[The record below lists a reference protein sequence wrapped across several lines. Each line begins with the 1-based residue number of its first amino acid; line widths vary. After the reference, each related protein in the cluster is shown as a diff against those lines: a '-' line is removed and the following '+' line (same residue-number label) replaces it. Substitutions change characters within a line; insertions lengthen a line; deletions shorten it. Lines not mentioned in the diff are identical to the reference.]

1 MEIIPKIIVAIDGYS
16 SCGKSTM
23 AKALAKTIGY
33 LYIDSGAM
41 YRAVGLF
48 CMNQGLVIENQID
61 LVRLKKI
68 LPTLRIEF
76 NPNGNGEL
84 DTYLNGA
91 NIEKSIR
98 TLEVA
103 HVASQISTIPFVRE
117 TMVKLQQ
124 QLGILKGVVMDG
136 RDIGTDVFP
145 HAELKIFV
153 TASPEIRAE
162 RRFQEMKTSGD
173 TITYEEVLANVKE
186 RDERDTSRAASP
198 LRKAK
203 DALILDNSHLS
214 IEEQLTWLLNAY
226 QDTIKKSQLTYQGT
240 PKDNCH

>member
-1 MEIIPKIIVAIDGYS
+1 MRIVPKIIVAIDGYS

-33 LYIDSGAM
+33 IYIDSGAM

-48 CMNQGLVIENQID
+48 CMNHRLIVEDKID
-61 LVRLKKI
+61 IIRLKEL
-68 LPTLRIEF
+68 LPTLCIEF
-76 NPNGNGEL
+76 NPNEQGES
-84 DTYLNGA
+84 DTYLNGS

-98 TLEVA
+98 TLGVA

-124 QLGILKGVVMDG
+124 QLGFSKGIVMDG

-145 HAELKIFV
+145 NAELKIFV
-153 TASPEIRAE
+153 TASPEIRAK
-162 RRFQEMKTSGD
+162 RRFQEMKNNGQST
-173 TITYEEVLANVKE
+173 TYEEVLTNVKE
-186 RDERDTSRAASP
+186 RDERDTSRTVSP

-203 DALILDNSHLS
+203 DALILDNSYLS
-214 IEEQLTWLLNAY
+214 IEEQLNWLLNAY
-226 QDTIKKSQLTYQGT
+226 QETIYKIQLT
-240 PKDNCH
+240 K

>member
-1 MEIIPKIIVAIDGYS
+1 MEIVPKIIVAIDGYS

-48 CMNQGLVIENQID
+48 CMHHRLIIENQID
-61 LVRLKKI
+61 LVRLKEF

-76 NPNGNGEL
+76 NPNGQGES
-84 DTYLNGA
+84 DTYLNGV

-117 TMVKLQQ
+117 TMVTLQQ
-124 QLGILKGVVMDG
+124 QMGFSKGVVMDG

-145 HAELKIFV
+145 KAELKIFV

-162 RRFQEMKTSGD
+162 RRFQEMKTNGES
-173 TITYEEVLANVKE
+173 ITYEEVLANVKE
-186 RDERDTSRAASP
+186 RDERDTSRATSP
-198 LRKAK
+198 LHKAE
-203 DALILDNSHLS
+203 DALILDNSYLS
-214 IEEQLTWLLNAY
+214 IEEQLTWLLNAF
-226 QDTIKKSQLTYQGT
+226 QETIYKIQL
-240 PKDNCH
+240 K

>member
-41 YRAVGLF
+41 YRAIGLF
-48 CMNQGLVIENQID
+48 CMDQRLIIENQID
-61 LVRLKKI
+61 LVSLKKI

-76 NPNGNGEL
+76 KPNEQGES
-84 DTYLNGA
+84 DTYLNGL

-103 HVASQISTIPFVRE
+103 HVASQISAIPFVRE
-117 TMVKLQQ
+117 AMVKLQQ
-124 QLGILKGVVMDG
+124 QMGILKGVVMDG

-145 HAELKIFV
+145 QAELKIFV

-162 RRFQEMKTSGD
+162 RRFLEMKTHGKSISYD
-173 TITYEEVLANVKE
+173 EVLANVKE
-186 RDERDTSRAASP
+186 RDERDSNRAISP
-198 LRKAK
+198 LRKAE
-203 DALILDNSHLS
+203 DALILDNSYLS
-214 IEEQLTWLLNAY
+214 TDEQLAWLLNAY
-226 QDTIKKSQLTYQGT
+226 QDTIKKIQLTYHGD
-240 PKDNCH
+240 PKDNCL